1 MDNILNRKGIKS
13 YSKRF
18 SSTIINDLFS
28 NSDSINGE
36 QIKKVTGINQ
46 VNSFVVKGLFE
57 AWQKEI
63 DNLKSPYFDYRSPKV
78 QEALKSFM
86 NVLSRHISV
95 KKEAFAPLL
104 EKAVEESILL
114 IFSPFDYYEH
124 LSYHYSGDITVDNL
138 KSTQKYV
145 KVNGN
150 ILEMIIKKMESQKA
164 GESSYPSMLAEVLHE
179 IESGPEEID
188 AFYDLFNDVE
198 PLTES
203 DIYGGS
209 SKPVSAT
216 SAEQEM
222 KPEVSE
228 PKDTLNDTLASNEP
242 TIAEVHEQSS
252 LESMASGLTIN
263 QRFMFQNSLFNGDE
277 ELMKK
282 TLTFIDEC
290 NDRKQALDHIYQE
303 FPHWNI
309 EGEEF
314 EEFVE
319 LINKRLG

>member
-13 YSKRF
+13 YSQRF
-18 SSTIINDLFS
+18 STTIVNNLFS
-28 NSDSINGE
+28 TKESIDGE
-36 QIKKVTGINQ
+36 QIKKATSISQ

-63 DNLKSPYFDYRSPKV
+63 DNLKSPYFDYSSPKV

-86 NVLSRHISV
+86 NVLSRNISV
-95 KKEAFAPLL
+95 KKEAFTPLL

-124 LSYHYSGDITVDNL
+124 LSDHYSGEITVENL
-138 KSTQKYV
+138 KSIKKYV
-145 KVNGN
+145 KVNNN
-150 ILEMIIKKMESQKA
+150 ILELIIEKMESSKG

-188 AFYDLFNDVE
+188 TYYDSFNEVE
-198 PLTES
+198 PLSET
-203 DIYGGS
+203 DIYGDI
-209 SKPVSAT
+209 SKPEPVKSV
-216 SAEQEM
+216 EN
-222 KPEVSE
+222 EVKIE
-228 PKDTLNDTLASNEP
+228 VKETKDTLNDTLATNET
-242 TIAEVHEQSS
+242 TIAEMHEQSS

-263 QRFMFQNSLFNGDE
+263 QRFMFQNALFNGDE

-282 TLTFIDEC
+282 TLDFIDQC
-290 NDRKQALDHIYQE
+290 SDRKQALDHIYQE